1 MGSPTQ
7 PRTVIR
13 SSARIGTATSP
24 AKSSNTSRAARSLS
38 GRVRAAFQPRRIT
51 RSISDLSMG
60 SEIAVG
66 YPVYASWKRPIL
78 TIHGVKQYLGETS
91 VQGDSMTD
99 VRDKQRLILDPQES
113 SFFAETNAVPSIL
126 EGDGAAA
133 TDALPV
139 RSSDPKGVS
148 VASSGPPSSSSS
160 RAGRNEEPPFGKS
173 EVGVKQS
180 RSPDDKSSPQVA
192 AEHVVECSAHGMEDD
207 AQSIRQS
214 PVAIAATEDNG
225 SNPELPLEKS
235 RDSNWQQN
243 PSESDEVEPRPA
255 APATIVQTIPE
266 DPTLTDADFPPPF
279 LSPSTTPSPPDTSDP
294 AALIYRD
301 KFASLPDPH
310 LFIRALT
317 RVAPSRRTT
326 ADLYALAANTQAALK
341 LWQDEYLQLD
351 KHTAP
356 LSAIPKRPATGGRQP
371 LDPLE
376 FEDLKEADLYD
387 YTFDPKRVGFQDP
400 FRQRTGRLDPGGREL
415 RQRRARDV
423 LDAAGASEYDDNDAG
438 IVVGGRTL
446 RDRTAAHSAGTP
458 DPASRSR
465 KRANSSGPDRDR
477 PPPKKRGRQVGARAG
492 IDFLHPRVREMRG
505 QSVTQ
510 SVSTDDD
517 DEGADGGWTF
527 GNMSADGA
535 RSTSRGRKGR
545 PPGSKNVARRS
556 DAGVKKGPRKAALA
570 SSAAFGGADAD

>member
-1 MGSPTQ
+1 
-7 PRTVIR
+7 
-13 SSARIGTATSP
+13 
-24 AKSSNTSRAARSLS
+24 
-38 GRVRAAFQPRRIT
+38 
-51 RSISDLSMG
+51 
-60 SEIAVG
+60 
-66 YPVYASWKRPIL
+66 
-78 TIHGVKQYLGETS
+78 
-91 VQGDSMTD
+91 
-99 VRDKQRLILDPQES
+99 
-113 SFFAETNAVPSIL
+113 
-126 EGDGAAA
+126 
-133 TDALPV
+133 
-139 RSSDPKGVS
+139 
-148 VASSGPPSSSSS
+148 
-160 RAGRNEEPPFGKS
+160 
-173 EVGVKQS
+173 
-180 RSPDDKSSPQVA
+180 
-192 AEHVVECSAHGMEDD
+192 MEDD

-214 PVAIAATEDNG
+214 PVPIAATEDNG
-225 SNPELPLEKS
+225 SNPELPLEES

-243 PSESDEVEPRPA
+243 PSESDEVEPTPA
-255 APATIVQTIPE
+255 APAIIVQTIPE
-266 DPTLTDADFPPPF
+266 DPNLTDADFPPPF

-294 AALIYRD
+294 AALIYRN
-301 KFASLPDPH
+301 KFAPLPDPH

-317 RVAPSRRTT
+317 RIAPSRRTT
-326 ADLYALAANTQAALK
+326 ADLYDLATNTQAALK

-356 LSAIPKRPATGGRQP
+356 LSAIPKRPATGGRLP

-400 FRQRTGRLDPGGREL
+400 FRQRIGRLDPGGREL

-438 IVVGGRTL
+438 IVIGGRTL

-465 KRANSSGPDRDR
+465 KRANSSEPDRDL

-517 DEGADGGWTF
+517 DEGADDGSTF
-527 GNMSADGA
+527 GGMSADGA
-535 RSTSRGRKGR
+535 RSASRGRKGR

-556 DAGVKKGPRKAALA
+556 DAGVKKGPRKAGLA
-570 SSAAFGGADAD
+570 SSAAFGGADADGTSGFGQAEAGVTGTETGARAGTGTGAAQPPKRRQRVKSEKRSTSMTEWWAKRKAKAAEEKIKELRARGVLVPKTGQDRPQSQSQSQAQSQVPSQSQSQSQATAQMWGEGEGRVGTQRQVECPMEAGFAEEGTGLRGAEMERVREFLQRGG